1 MKIKDIFGILLFF
14 SCLFGQMRTPATY
27 WESLG
32 MKEKV
37 AFINGVYSA
46 GAKLKFH
53 HKQEVK
59 KQFNQ
64 DPNWVEPYYIERF
77 YDIIDEHRS
86 EEAGYQVDIIAKG
99 MDAFYSN
106 YDNTAIPLLEGL
118 RIVSLAQD
126 GHTEKADIY
135 LLKAQKRYKP

>member
-1 MKIKDIFGILLFF
+1 MFILLMT
-14 SCLFGQMRTPATY
+14 SLVGQARTPATY
-27 WESLG
+27 WESLE
-32 MKEKV
+32 MKEKT

-77 YDIIDEHRS
+77 YEIIDEHRS
-86 EEAGYQVDIIAKG
+86 RKAGYQVDVIAKAL
-99 MDAFYSN
+99 DAFYSN
-106 YDNTAIPLLEGL
+106 YDNTVIPLLEGL

-126 GHTEKADIY
+126 GQTEKADIY